1 LLEEGKDVDV
11 LTKQMVDMGNKD
23 RLNARLD
30 ANNNV
35 KQALPAHIEG
45 HNKFHSETTYNRD
58 YSNPNP
64 ELQYQKS
71 EKMVK

>member
-1 LLEEGKDVDV
+1 MLEEGKYVDT
-11 LTKQMVDMGNKD
+11 LTKPMIDMDNKD
-23 RLNARLD
+23 RLNARLS
-30 ANNNV
+30 ANNNI

-58 YSNPNP
+58 FANPNP

-71 EKMVK
+71 EKMV